1 MDLPIEVLIHNPTLG
16 LKGTRGTLLSVSEIG
31 FFEVRCELGSRIH
44 RILLPVEQTAL
55 IFAEADESPEAELD
69 VEVER

>member
-1 MDLPIEVLIHNPTLG
+1 MDLPVEVLIHNPTVG

-44 RILLPVEQTAL
+44 RILLPVGQTAL
-55 IFAEADESPEAELD
+55 IFAEADESPEATLD